1 MKKNIIVVVTILLT
15 LLLLSGCVDSNV
27 PPIPFEPDESE
38 SQNNKQLFIAYAV
51 SNFENEFY
59 RQFVS
64 YMEEYC
70 EELGIRL
77 TYKDGESDVT
87 KQIYAIEEWIQQGVD
102 AVICAPVDPVAMQS
116 TADTC
121 MNLGIPFINTD
132 AECENKTSY
141 IGVVQHDYGY
151 MAGKIAA
158 EWLNDNQPDK
168 DIIECAILTKPQ
180 SFAVIERANGIIDGL
195 VENCARARI
204 VAQVPYTTVKEA
216 REAIGKVIGDHPAIQ
231 CVISVAGT
239 GIIGAYQ
246 AFLATGKNTDNI
258 CLVGIDATDT
268 VLEKIA
274 ENTMIR
280 GTVDQNIRYYARTSI
295 DLAVKAIEGDPVE
308 RINLK
313 ISEVTAK
320 NIKDYIDIGTT
331 E

>member
-59 RQFVS
+59 RQFVA

-87 KQIYAIEEWIQQGVD
+87 KQINAIEEWIQQGVD

-121 MNLGIPFINTD
+121 MGLGIPFINTD

-141 IGVVQHDYGY
+141 IGVVQYDYGY
-151 MAGKIAA
+151 KAGKIAA
-158 EWLNDNQPDK
+158 EWLNENQPGK

-195 VENCARARI
+195 VENCPRARI
-204 VAQVPYTTVKEA
+204 VAQVPYTTVKES
-216 REAIGKVIGDHPAIQ
+216 REAISKVIGEHPDLQ
-231 CVISVAGT
+231 CVVSVADT
-239 GIIGAYQ
+239 GILGAYQ

-268 VLEKIA
+268 VLKKIA
-274 ENTMIR
+274 ENSMIR

-295 DLAVKAIEGDPVE
+295 DLTVKAVEGEPIE
-308 RINLK
+308 RINLETK
-313 ISEVTAK
+313 EVTMK
-320 NIKDYIDIGTT
+320 NIKDYIDIDAAK
-331 E
+331 

>member
-1 MKKNIIVVVTILLT
+1 MRLYGVYDKIESSIISYPEGRLCFYENIIVVVTILLT

-27 PPIPFEPDESE
+27 PPIPLELMNLNLRIIS
-38 SQNNKQLFIAYAV
+38 SYLLLMV

-231 CVISVAGT
+231 CVISVADT

-258 CLVGIDATDT
+258 FLVGIEATET
-268 VLEKIA
+268 FLEKIA
-274 ENTMIR
+274 ENT
-280 GTVDQNIRYYARTSI
+280 
-295 DLAVKAIEGDPVE
+295 
-308 RINLK
+308 
-313 ISEVTAK
+313 
-320 NIKDYIDIGTT
+320 
-331 E
+331 